1 MGKISIPH
9 FSIERW
15 GFIFCNTVDR
25 QKENLI
31 NFREIDI
38 RKAIKTVD
46 ENPTLRTGRE
56 SVEYD
61 LYYHGSTY
69 LVLISYWK
77 GIILKGYLAFVIIIV
92 GVVLSVWVLFYIT
105 SEPLTAAETTVV
117 TGISIAIYY
126 ILKWIWNLIKK
137 GKVKHE

>member
-61 LYYHGSTY
+61 LYYHIYNFY
-69 LVLISYWK
+69 LNLLLISY
-77 GIILKGYLAFVIIIV
+77 IIPYLK
-92 GVVLSVWVLFYIT
+92 
-105 SEPLTAAETTVV
+105 
-117 TGISIAIYY
+117 ISTKQY
-126 ILKWIWNLIKK
+126 NTIKPISPP
-137 GKVKHE
+137 VR